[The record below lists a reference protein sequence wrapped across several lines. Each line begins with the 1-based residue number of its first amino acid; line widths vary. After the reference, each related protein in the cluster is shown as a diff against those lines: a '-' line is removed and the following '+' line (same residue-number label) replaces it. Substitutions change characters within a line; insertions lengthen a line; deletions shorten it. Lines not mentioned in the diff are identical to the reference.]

1 MAKRIYRTA
10 QGKQVDLDGLILVNE
25 ETIAVGNMGVNAR
38 GDELGPGG
46 RVITR
51 RNEVMDEYYG
61 TPNVI
66 PVGDLPAPPTRQRE
80 IRPASPAAQVQVQP
94 ESTSIFDAPVAPPP
108 SQTITLEDQSETKPA
123 RQRQA
128 LRGSLADSVAKETVV
143 SQPVVGLPEERGP
156 KRI

>member
-46 RVITR
+46 RVVTR
-51 RNEVMDEYYG
+51 RNEVMDEYYN
-61 TPNVI
+61 TPDVI
-66 PVGDLPAPPTRQRE
+66 PVGDVPVPPTRQRAA
-80 IRPASPAAQVQVQP
+80 RPASPAAQVEVQP
-94 ESTSIFDAPVAPPP
+94 ATESIFDKPAPPP

-128 LRGSLADSVAKETVV
+128 LRGSLADAVAKETVV

-156 KRI
+156 KRL